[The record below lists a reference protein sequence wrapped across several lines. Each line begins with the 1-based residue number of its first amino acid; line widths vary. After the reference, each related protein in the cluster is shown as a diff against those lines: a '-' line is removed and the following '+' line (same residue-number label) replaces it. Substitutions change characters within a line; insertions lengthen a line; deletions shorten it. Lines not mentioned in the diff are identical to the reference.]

1 MGSMVMW
8 GRYIMEIFLLLVA
21 AILFACI
28 GAYMEKNKVI
38 ESYFGWFLYGNFVG
52 VVLTALL
59 ILGVV
64 K

>member
-1 MGSMVMW
+1 
-8 GRYIMEIFLLLVA
+8 MEIFLLLVA